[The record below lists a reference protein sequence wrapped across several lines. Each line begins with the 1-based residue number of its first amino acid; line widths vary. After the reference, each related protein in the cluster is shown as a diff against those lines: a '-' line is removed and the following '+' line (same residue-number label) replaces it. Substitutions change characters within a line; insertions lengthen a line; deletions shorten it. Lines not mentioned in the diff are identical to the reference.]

1 MEETKGFYDMCI
13 PFNKDEKIMRE
24 MCKELIELGYK
35 TIAIEQQFDHS
46 KKENVKRSSDIFPE
60 PVNIKWLQEE
70 FKNKLKIL
78 QRLTIIY
85 VDVAVAHAMG
95 NSLNLKKFNL
105 IAGQPKTDAA
115 LTHCCTTFNG
125 DIVTFD
131 TNAGIRLNVNRKA
144 YQVAVKRGVFFEIKY
159 SPLIADSSCRK
170 DMIKVAHNYFVKG
183 KSRSIIIS
191 SGATNVF
198 ELRGP
203 YDVANLSFIF
213 GLSEDQGKCAI
224 DRFCRQLFLRAE
236 SRRVGK
242 TVMFVKASGPVVF
255 SDSSSDSDIDE
266 EEVAID
272 DQSNKMETD
281 DLIKFSKDSES
292 DANSDVNENI
302 KEQPNKK
309 KKMF

>member
-13 PFNKDEKIMRE
+13 PYNKNETVMRNI
-24 MCKELIELGYK
+24 CTELVELGYK
-35 TIAIEQQFDHS
+35 TIAIEQRFDHS
-46 KKENVKRSSDIFPE
+46 KKENVKRSSDMFPE
-60 PVNIKWLQEE
+60 PVNIKWLIEE

-85 VDVAVAHAMG
+85 MDVAVAHAMS

-105 IAGQPKTDAA
+105 VAGQPKTDPA

-131 TNAGIRLNVNRKA
+131 SSAGLRLNVNRKA
-144 YQVAVKRGVFFEIKY
+144 YQVAVKRGIFFEIKY
-159 SPLIADSSCRK
+159 SPLLSDSSCRK

-183 KSRSIIIS
+183 KSKNIIIS
-191 SGATNVF
+191 SGATNNF

-236 SRRVGK
+236 SRRLGK
-242 TVMFVKASGPVVF
+242 TIMFVKASGPVVF
-255 SDSSSDSDIDE
+255 SDSSDSDCNEENDGDQVEEHMQTEQDVIKFKDSDSDMS
-266 EEVAID
+266 
-272 DQSNKMETD
+272 DQ
-281 DLIKFSKDSES
+281 KDSNDEQ
-292 DANSDVNENI
+292 
-302 KEQPNKK
+302 QPNKK

>member
-13 PFNKDEKIMRE
+13 PFNNDEKILRD
-24 MCKELIELGYK
+24 MCHELVELGYK

-46 KKENVKRSSDIFPE
+46 KKDKIKRSADIFPQ
-60 PVNIKWLQEE
+60 PVDIKWLQNE

-78 QRLTIIY
+78 QRLTILY

-95 NSLNLKKFNL
+95 NSLNLKKFNI

-131 TNAGIRLNVNRKA
+131 ANAGSRLNVNRKA
-144 YQVAVKRGVFFEIKY
+144 YQVAVKRGIFFEIKY

-183 KSRSIIIS
+183 KSKSIIIS
-191 SGATNVF
+191 SGATNIF
-198 ELRGP
+198 ELRSP

-236 SRRVGK
+236 SRRLGK
-242 TVMFVKASGPVVF
+242 TIMFVKSSGPVVF
-255 SDSSSDSDIDE
+255 SDSSDSDDDHDCDDE
-266 EEVAID
+266 QMQTEDV
-272 DQSNKMETD
+272 
-281 DLIKFSKDSES
+281 IKFSKDSDS
-292 DANSDVNENI
+292 DTSNDNDVNNE
-302 KEQPNKK
+302 EQPNKK
-309 KKMF
+309 QKMF